1 MTCNTCNEC
10 NPCEKENTPC
20 CELKVL
26 AGDCVDVEEV
36 NWAYVVSATCP
47 PRVVPWEGVTVDIYD
62 SPEEWYSVDYE
73 VNAIDNKVGACEAD
87 WHPGSLEEKLRVVDG
102 WPITRRVVWCWESS
116 NWYMELGFDSSKLNF
131 PDEKVAVTQWCE
143 GGYLNDV
150 IEINSD
156 LIQKNVDS
164 SNCKLIISDKKDA
177 SPVQYAQLIHTWWSY
192 ELWWNQTPR
201 VYAVNSWSGATW
213 SVFSWTW
220 DIKATP
226 AFARWGSNPE
236 DILTIKENG
245 IYNFTYESYA
255 YCDYPIIFAIRA
267 GLWVWWLELW
277 DFKYRWIYWS
287 DTTDFTQIID
297 QWFPSPES
305 AWVTWWAMAM
315 DNSWFS
321 FTGSYIL
328 LVDSAPVSV
337 RFAVKPDTR
346 MHLDPRILEQYKEG
360 WFTARL
366 NLSASEEEIWPQ
378 SVITI
383 TKLFDYNNLK
393 NYKTI

>member
-1 MTCNTCNEC
+1 
-10 NPCEKENTPC
+10 
-20 CELKVL
+20 
-26 AGDCVDVEEV
+26 
-36 NWAYVVSATCP
+36 
-47 PRVVPWEGVTVDIYD
+47 
-62 SPEEWYSVDYE
+62 
-73 VNAIDNKVGACEAD
+73 
-87 WHPGSLEEKLRVVDG
+87 
-102 WPITRRVVWCWESS
+102 
-116 NWYMELGFDSSKLNF
+116 
-131 PDEKVAVTQWCE
+131 
-143 GGYLNDV
+143 
-150 IEINSD
+150 
-156 LIQKNVDS
+156 
-164 SNCKLIISDKKDA
+164 
-177 SPVQYAQLIHTWWSY
+177 
-192 ELWWNQTPR
+192 
-201 VYAVNSWSGATW
+201 
-213 SVFSWTW
+213 VFSWTW

-267 GLWVWWLELW
+267 WLWVWWLELW

-287 DTTDFTQIID
+287 DTTDFTQIIN

-321 FTGSYIL
+321 FAGSYIL